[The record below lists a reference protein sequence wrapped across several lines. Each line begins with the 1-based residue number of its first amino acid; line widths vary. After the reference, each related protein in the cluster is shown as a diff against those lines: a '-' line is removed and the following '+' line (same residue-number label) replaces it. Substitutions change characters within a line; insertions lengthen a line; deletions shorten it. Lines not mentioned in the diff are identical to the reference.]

1 MSSEALADALAAL
14 ARIAKPLELLPY
26 VSDRGVTGQERIYFR
41 ANQRV
46 SLRDYLLLVGVRLL
60 DNTSFPS
67 PNHVLW
73 LGNDTLEAGTWLVVF
88 TGPGAPL
95 VSRIRDT
102 GEPARILYWGKPTTL
117 FDDPRTVPILVR
129 FEQHAVQ
136 FGLPPE

>member
-1 MSSEALADALAAL
+1 M
-14 ARIAKPLELLPY
+14 
-26 VSDRGVTGQERIYFR
+26 R

-46 SLRDYLLLVGVRLL
+46 SLRDYLLLVGIRLL

-73 LGNDTLEAGTWLVVF
+73 LGNDTLDAGTWLIVY

-95 VSRIRDT
+95 VSHIRGT
-102 GEPARILYWGKPTTL
+102 NEPARILYWHKPTTL

-129 FEQHAVQ
+129 FESNAAQ
-136 FGLPPE
+136 FGEPPR